1 MSEKK
6 SNSQNRNQKDVADS
20 MQEVQKLYKDLRKRR
35 VPVAIAALI
44 CAAVVGFGVW
54 SGTHSGGP
62 AGQQGKDQIVQEQ
75 ETDQIAQERET
86 DQAVQE
92 QETDQAAQKQETDQS
107 AQKQETDQVAQQE
120 QNKDSETSYTFR
132 TEEQLAD
139 HYERHGIEM
148 GFEDEEAYVAG
159 ANRVISSPDALHK
172 LEAEDGDDV
181 YYLEES
187 NEFVVVSKQGY
198 IRTYFEPTDGRDYYE
213 RQ

>member
-20 MQEVQKLYKDLRKRR
+20 VQEAQKLYKDLRKRR

-75 ETDQIAQERET
+75 ETDQ
-86 DQAVQE
+86 AVQE
-92 QETDQAAQKQETDQS
+92 
-107 AQKQETDQVAQQE
+107 QETDQVAQQE

-187 NEFVVVSKQGY
+187 NEFVVVSQQGY